1 MAILRPTGGVVKQ
14 NDEKRKFVDDVL
26 PFLRLCESWSPC
38 SRAGNG
44 SAWTWYDVDGSRPV
58 AAMAQGAGAGA
69 AAQQIADHFSSVRTM
84 TGEFVQFGPK
94 GEQTGGTFYIER
106 PGKIRFNYNNS
117 PIRVISDG
125 ESVVIN
131 NRKLDTWDLYPLSK
145 TPLKLLLADRIDLGG
160 GRLQNVK
167 QEPDMTTLVLG
178 DKSIFGDSKIT
189 MMFDPKSY
197 ELKQWTITDA
207 QKLDTTVM
215 IFNLRSGVRFTD
227 DMFKIDYQRI
237 AMKRKGQ

>member
-1 MAILRPTGGVVKQ
+1 MPML
-14 NDEKRKFVDDVL
+14 F
-26 PFLRLCESWSPC
+26 
-38 SRAGNG
+38 SRFSAFAKAG
-44 SAWTWYDVDGSRPV
+44 RV
-58 AAMAQGAGAGA
+58 AAVLGMGILGVGVAGAALAPVPVKAQGEDGGIA
-69 AAQQIADHFSSVRTM
+69 AAQQIADHFSSARTM
-84 TGEFVQFGPK
+84 TGEFVQFGPR

-125 ESVVIN
+125 DSVVIN

-160 GRLQNVK
+160 GRLQSVK

-178 DKSIFGDSKIT
+178 DKSVFGDSKIT

-197 ELKQWTITDA
+197 DLKQWTITDA

-215 IFNLRSGVRFTD
+215 IFNVRTGVRFTN

>member
-1 MAILRPTGGVVKQ
+1 MM
-14 NDEKRKFVDDVL
+14 KRESLSMMFSRFSVFAKAGRVAAVL
-26 PFLRLCESWSPC
+26 GMGALGLGMTSLVL
-38 SRAGNG
+38 A
-44 SAWTWYDVDGSRPV
+44 PV
-58 AAMAQGAGAGA
+58 AAMAQGAGGGA

-117 PIRVISDG
+117 PPIRVISDG

-215 IFNLRSGVRFTD
+215 IFNVRSGVRFTD

>member
-1 MAILRPTGGVVKQ
+1 M
-14 NDEKRKFVDDVL
+14 KRESLSMMFSRFSVFAKAGRVAAVL
-26 PFLRLCESWSPC
+26 GMGALGLGMTSLVL
-38 SRAGNG
+38 A
-44 SAWTWYDVDGSRPV
+44 PV
-58 AAMAQGAGAGA
+58 AAMAQGAGGGA

-215 IFNLRSGVRFTD
+215 IFNVRSGVRFTD

>member
-1 MAILRPTGGVVKQ
+1 MLFSRFSAFAKAGRIAA
-14 NDEKRKFVDDVL
+14 VL
-26 PFLRLCESWSPC
+26 GMGTLSLGI
-38 SRAGNG
+38 AG
-44 SAWTWYDVDGSRPV
+44 AVLAPLPV
-58 AAMAQGAGAGA
+58 MAQGAAAAA

-178 DKSIFGDSKIT
+178 DKSVFGNSRIT

-207 QKLDTTVM
+207 QNLDTTVM
-215 IFNLRSGVRFTD
+215 IFNVRTGVRFTD

-237 AMKRKGQ
+237 AMKRKNQ